1 MPSCPSH
8 PASER
13 RPETDALRPT
23 AVERARTVATRAAAT
38 ACARGVEGGR
48 LLAHTVTRAGQVLLV
63 VPADGDLLAAVRVA
77 PDQDLSALVMISDHA
92 PVTLR
97 RPVRAQLWLSGWA
110 TPVRP
115 ADRRA
120 AVLDFAEI
128 RPTPAL
134 LDVGGTAELLRL
146 DLAEVVLGEG
156 GEGVDVSPQ
165 EFAAASPDLLAGVEA
180 DHLRH
185 LATGHPDVLQ
195 QLAGRLPAGFVGPE
209 DVVRPL
215 GLDRFGFR
223 LRVEGPYG
231 DTDVRIPFPR
241 PLTCAGQLGPAVAQL
256 LCAAR
261 AGRVREG

>member
-8 PASER
+8 PAPER
-13 RPETDALRPT
+13 RPAADGLRP
-23 AVERARTVATRAAAT
+23 AAAERARTVATRAAAT
-38 ACARGVEGGR
+38 VCARGVEGGR

-63 VPADGDLLAAVRVA
+63 VPADGDLLSAVRAA

-92 PVTLR
+92 PVALR

-110 TPVRP
+110 TPVGP

-120 AVLDFAEI
+120 AVLAF
-128 RPTPAL
+128 
-134 LDVGGTAELLRL
+134 
-146 DLAEVVLGEG
+146 AEVVLGEG
-156 GEGVDVSPQ
+156 GEGIDVSPQ
-165 EFAAASPDLLAGVEA
+165 EFAAAAPDLLAGIEP

-185 LATGHPDVLQ
+185 LATDHADVLDL
-195 QLAGRLPAGFVGPE
+195 LAGRLPAGFVGPG

-231 DTDVRIPFPR
+231 DTDVRVPFPR
-241 PLTCAGQLGPAVAQL
+241 PLTCTGQLGPAVAQL

-261 AGRVREG
+261 AGRVRRG